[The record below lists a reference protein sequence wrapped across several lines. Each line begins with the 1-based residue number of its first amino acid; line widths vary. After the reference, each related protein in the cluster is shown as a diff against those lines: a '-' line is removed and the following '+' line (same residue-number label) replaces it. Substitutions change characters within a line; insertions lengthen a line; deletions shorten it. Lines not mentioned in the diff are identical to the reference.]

1 MHYHHLLTSPQVNL
15 TALYF
20 NMENEKVRNGRYARN
35 SVLIGPSIVDCFNFE
50 FAFDTTTS
58 EQPSSSTSTWPILFF
73 FSIVLALVTLVIESM
88 WIRESLLRRFR
99 LWNTTTSTSTT
110 PSLLLPYNITLL
122 VALLCAKV
130 WNYTMS
136 NHQIEFQNHY
146 HDDDTDFGSIDTNIN
161 NTRFVVYRAVLNGV
175 SRIFFVDGIVTGIL
189 ILIGVGLC
197 SRIIAISLICGSFVS
212 SFVLGYL
219 VFEESYDYLNYG
231 YAGFNPALCTAG
243 IFFYFVPSYKLIG
256 LSLIVAIIST
266 VIVSGSIDVLLR
278 IM

>member
-1 MHYHHLLTSPQVNL
+1 MD
-15 TALYF
+15 
-20 NMENEKVRNGRYARN
+20 NEKVRNGQYGRN

-50 FAFDTTTS
+50 FAFGTTS
-58 EQPSSSTSTWPILFF
+58 ASASAPTSSRTWPILFF
-73 FSIVLALVTLVIESM
+73 FSIVLSLVTLSVESI
-88 WIRESLLRRFR
+88 WIRESFQRRFR
-99 LWNTTTSTSTT
+99 LWNTNTTTNTT
-110 PSLLLPYNITLL
+110 TTLPSLLLPYNITLL
-122 VALLCAKV
+122 IALLFAKV

-136 NHQIEFQNHY
+136 TQIEFQNHY
-146 HDDDTDFGSIDTNIN
+146 HVSDDDDGGIDTNNNN
-161 NTRFVVYRAVLNGV
+161 NTRFIVYRAVLNGL

-212 SFVLGYL
+212 SFVLGFL

-231 YAGFNPALCTAG
+231 YAGFNPALCAAG

>member
-1 MHYHHLLTSPQVNL
+1 MD
-15 TALYF
+15 
-20 NMENEKVRNGRYARN
+20 NEKVRNGRYARN
-35 SVLIGPSIVDCFNFE
+35 SVLIGPSIVDCFDFE
-50 FAFDTTTS
+50 FAFGTS
-58 EQPSSSTSTWPILFF
+58 TPSTWPMLIF
-73 FSIVLALVTLVIESM
+73 FSIVLALVTLFIESI

-99 LWNTTTSTSTT
+99 LWNTTITSTT
-110 PSLLLPYNITLL
+110 PSLLLPYNFTLL
-122 VALLCAKV
+122 VAFLCAKV

-136 NHQIEFQNHY
+136 NQIEFQNHY
-146 HDDDTDFGSIDTNIN
+146 HDTNDDIDFGGIDTNIN
-161 NTRFVVYRAVLNGV
+161 NTRFVVYRAVLNGL

-212 SFVLGYL
+212 SFVLGFL

>member
-1 MHYHHLLTSPQVNL
+1 MD
-15 TALYF
+15 
-20 NMENEKVRNGRYARN
+20 NEKVRNGRYARN
-35 SVLIGPSIVDCFNFE
+35 SALIGPSIVDCFDFE
-50 FAFDTTTS
+50 FAFGTTS
-58 EQPSSSTSTWPILFF
+58 APSTWPLLFF
-73 FSIVLALVTLVIESM
+73 FSIVLALVTLFIESI
-88 WIRESLLRRFR
+88 WIRESILRRFR
-99 LWNTTTSTSTT
+99 LWNTTTTSTAT
-110 PSLLLPYNITLL
+110 PSLLLPYNFTLL

-136 NHQIEFQNHY
+136 NQIEFQNHY
-146 HDDDTDFGSIDTNIN
+146 HGTATTSTIMIINDDIDIGDIDFGGIDTNIN
-161 NTRFVVYRAVLNGV
+161 NTRFVVYRAVLNGL

-212 SFVLGYL
+212 SFVLGFL